1 MKKLCKI
8 CSIVGITL
16 LTVLGPVSTVTQA
29 EEATNNPETKVEVL
43 ELSGKE
49 LKEQIK
55 NEKELINEAKTNPE
69 NVKEIVVEY
78 LESENNVVGNKLQE
92 EELNPEDAVLV
103 TNSGEALDN
112 EYKIDDET
120 SISFNGAGVEVVQVE
135 ESEER
140 DATGAEDANLIEEET
155 NEDLFSSISNN
166 MKSFVFGKEVL
177 AASSKT
183 KSASHSR
190 TAYSWL
196 GPKLFTAKIAAKF
209 TYNGSKVTAQTTEN
223 YIKKSFTGGLWS
235 CYDKKNDV
243 QKPSSKKRVVYQQGM
258 CSWGLAVKGYGW
270 TVQEKYVRVN
280 VECNQNGTISK
291 SSVLK

>member
-1 MKKLCKI
+1 M
-8 CSIVGITL
+8 
-16 LTVLGPVSTVTQA
+16 STVAQA
-29 EEATNNPETKVEVL
+29 EELTKDLEDKVEVL

-49 LKEQIK
+49 LKEQLK
-55 NEKELINEAKTNPE
+55 NEKELISDAKSNPE
-69 NVKEIVVEY
+69 NTEKIVEEY
-78 LESENNVVGNKLQE
+78 LESDDNIVGAKLE
-92 EELNPEDAVLV
+92 DEDVNPEDAVLV
-103 TNSGEALDN
+103 TNDGEVLEN
-112 EYKIDDET
+112 EYKVDNDT
-120 SISFNGAGVEVVQVE
+120 SISFNGAGVEVVQLE
-135 ESEER
+135 ESKER
-140 DATGAEDANLIEEET
+140 EATGSEEANLLEEET
-155 NEDLFSSISNN
+155 DENLFSSISESV
-166 MKSFVFGKEVL
+166 KSFVFGKEVL

-223 YIKKSFTGGLWS
+223 YIKKSFTGGMWS
-235 CYDKKNDV
+235 CYDKKNGV